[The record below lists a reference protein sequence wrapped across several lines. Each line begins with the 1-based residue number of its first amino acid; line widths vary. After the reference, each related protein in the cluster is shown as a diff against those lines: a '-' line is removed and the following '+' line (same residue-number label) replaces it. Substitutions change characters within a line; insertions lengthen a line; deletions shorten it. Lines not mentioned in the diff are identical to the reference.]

1 MCSLSANVLFL
12 LKSQIDVALRYPALQ
27 IVDDSYRLN
36 WELFNSPIPECEI
49 VDSELLYVEAAVY
62 LHRIALSS
70 KTFLTSPEGEE
81 QIKLRILSLT
91 EEKCHC
97 HSIEELFGEFWN
109 ASKQKRDYHW
119 KMYFILLSSS
129 AFIERILN
137 DVFCAFSQSEKV
149 VSATSCCKNKHS
161 IRLGC
166 AAASSGSPK
175 HFHDGQGFATW
186 CIFRLLS
193 GVFDPLFE

>member
-149 VSATSCCKNKHS
+149 APPLL
-161 IRLGC
+161 R
-166 AAASSGSPK
+166 
-175 HFHDGQGFATW
+175 D
-186 CIFRLLS
+186 LLS
-193 GVFDPLFE
+193 TSTMDKALQPGVSSWLAMLFHPRCLNLRNLLW